1 MTNNALITPLTPELY
16 CSNIKTSLV
25 FYTEVLGF
33 EIQYQREEEG
43 FAMLRRQGA
52 RIMLDELSD
61 AGQKRIWLE
70 APLEKP
76 FGRGINFEIRT
87 TQINALY
94 AHVQQCG
101 ANILMSIEDKCY
113 RMDDTELHN
122 RQFIVLDPDGYLLRF
137 TQTLSSNQ
145 LNNSREST

>member
-1 MTNNALITPLTPELY
+1 MLNSELITPLTPELY
-16 CSNIKTSLV
+16 CSNIKASLV

-33 EIQYQREEEG
+33 KIQYQREEEG
-43 FAMLRRQGA
+43 FAMLWRQGS
-52 RIMLDELSD
+52 RMMLDELSD
-61 AGQKRIWLE
+61 AKNKRLWLT

-137 TQTLSSNQ
+137 TQTLSSNK
-145 LNNSREST
+145 SSESK